1 MNKISTIL
9 VPYDFSDAAKAGF
22 RYAVDYAEKRPG
34 IHLRLCFIT
43 EAGSEDSLETA
54 FETLTGGLSRMFR
67 AKISYTSL
75 MPGSVEGLLEKSREE
90 PTDMIIMG
98 TSGSGKPGI
107 PTKTSELVL
116 SAPCPVLVVP
126 MDTPEE
132 FSLSR
137 IALVLGPN
145 EIDDPSLL
153 ATLLDVCRSYGARVT
168 VLTIENEPGTYGY
181 SPEEE
186 RNERLLEYYLES
198 FYSHHAYIKNE
209 NVVEGIFEYV
219 DQHEIDMVA
228 ILPRKHS
235 KAGTPAEGR
244 LTRILTLQTKTPL
257 LAIEH

>member
-9 VPYDFSDAAKAGF
+9 VPYDFSKAAQAGF
-22 RYAVDYAEKRPG
+22 RYAVDFAGQRAG
-34 IHLRLCFIT
+34 IHLRLCFIMD
-43 EAGSEDSLETA
+43 EGSADALKTA
-54 FETLTGGLSRMFR
+54 FEDLTKGLSKAFR
-67 AKISYTSL
+67 AKISWTSL
-75 MPGSVEGLLEKSREE
+75 IPGSVEGLLDKSREE

-98 TSGSGKPGI
+98 TSGSGDPGVT
-107 PTKTSELVL
+107 TKTSELVL

-153 ATLLDVCRSYGARVT
+153 GTLLDVSRKHGAQVT

-186 RNERLLEYYLES
+186 RNEHLLEYYLES

-209 NVVEGIFEYV
+209 NVVEGIFDYV
-219 DQHEIDMVA
+219 DKHEIDMVA

-235 KAGTPAEGR
+235 KEGTPSEGR

>member
-1 MNKISTIL
+1 MNKIATIL
-9 VPYDFSDAAKAGF
+9 VPYDFSKAAQAGF
-22 RYAVDYAEKRPG
+22 RYALDFAGHRPG
-34 IHLRLCFIT
+34 IHLRLCFIKD
-43 EAGSEDSLETA
+43 EPSADALNSA
-54 FETLTGGLSRMFR
+54 FEDLTRGLSKAFR
-67 AKISYTSL
+67 AKLSWTSL
-75 MPGSVEGLLEKSREE
+75 IPGSVEGLLEKSRVE
-90 PTDMIIMG
+90 PTDMIVMG
-98 TSGSGKPGI
+98 TSGSADQET
-107 PTKTSELVL
+107 PTKTSQLVL

-126 MDTPEE
+126 TGTPEE

-153 ATLLDVCRSYGARVT
+153 ATLLDVSRNHKAQVT

-186 RNERLLEYYLES
+186 RNEHLLEYYLES
-198 FYSHHAYIKNE
+198 FYSHHAYIENQ
-209 NVVEGIFEYV
+209 NVVEGIFDYV
-219 DQHEIDMVA
+219 DKHEIDMVA

-235 KAGTPAEGR
+235 KSGTPAEGR

>member
-9 VPYDFSDAAKAGF
+9 VPYDFSKAAQAGF
-22 RYAVDYAEKRPG
+22 RYAMDFAGHRPR
-34 IHLRLCFIT
+34 IHLRVCFIMD
-43 EAGSEDSLETA
+43 EGSSDSLKTA
-54 FETLTGGLSRMFR
+54 FEELTKGLSKAFR
-67 AKISYTSL
+67 AKISWTSL
-75 MPGSVEGLLEKSREE
+75 IPGSVAGLLEKSREE

-98 TSGSGKPGI
+98 TSGSGDPGT

-126 MDTPEE
+126 KGTPEE

-153 ATLLDVCRSYGARVT
+153 ATLLDVSRNYGAQVT

-186 RNERLLEYYLES
+186 RNEHLLEYYLES
-198 FYSHHAYIKNE
+198 FYSHHAYIKNK
-209 NVVEGIFEYV
+209 NVVEGIFDYV
-219 DQHEIDMVA
+219 DKHEIDMVA

-235 KAGTPAEGR
+235 KEGTPSEGR

>member
-1 MNKISTIL
+1 MNKISSIL

-22 RYAVDYAEKRPG
+22 RYAVDFAGHRPG
-34 IHLRLCFIT
+34 IHLRICFIMD
-43 EAGSEDSLETA
+43 EGSPDSLQTA
-54 FETLTGGLSRMFR
+54 FEELTGGLSKAFR
-67 AKISYTSL
+67 AKISWTSL
-75 MPGSVEGLLEKSREE
+75 IPGSVGGLLEKSKSD
-90 PTDMIIMG
+90 PTDMILMG
-98 TSGSGKPGI
+98 TSGSGSLEVS
-107 PTKTSELVL
+107 TKTSELVL
-116 SAPCPVLVVP
+116 AAECPVLVVP
-126 MDTPEE
+126 MDSPEE

-153 ATLLDVCRSYGARVT
+153 TTLLDISRSYGARVT

-186 RNERLLEYYLES
+186 RNEHLLEYYLES

-209 NVVEGIFEYV
+209 DVVQGIFDYV

-228 ILPRKHS
+228 ILPRKHATEGS
-235 KAGTPAEGR
+235 PSEGR
-244 LTRILTLQTKTPL
+244 LTRILTLQTNTPL